1 MSSHP
6 CYILALLVL
15 LISPALAEQII
26 EARPVASAPAIDG
39 FGDDPAWASAVSV
52 ITHDKVADI
61 DLELKAV
68 HTEDQIFIMVRY
80 PDSDESRLHRSW
92 SWDSEQDQYK
102 SGGDRED
109 VMVLKWWIDGES
121 PTLSTSADQP
131 YRADI
136 WYWKA
141 CRTDPV
147 GFADDKIQTLDSIP
161 STRSQEISSPAGRSM
176 YLTRLGDKGTS
187 SYATKIPGSFQ
198 GNQIPRFNISRPSGS
213 RADIRA
219 RGRWADGW
227 WVIEFARALD
237 TGHDDDVV
245 LHVGDRH
252 FFGISRYEIAAN
264 PADPRTEVPLFRSGD
279 VGEAL
284 YLTILE

>member
-1 MSSHP
+1 
-6 CYILALLVL
+6 VT
-15 LISPALAEQII
+15 SPAWAEQTI
-26 EARPVASAPAIDG
+26 EAQPVASAPAIDG
-39 FGDDPAWASAVSV
+39 FGDDTAWASATPV

-61 DLELKAV
+61 DLELRAV
-68 HTEDQIFIMVRY
+68 HTGNQIFIMVRY

-92 SWDSEQDQYK
+92 RWDSEQERYI
-102 SGGDRED
+102 SAGDRED
-109 VMVLKWWIDGES
+109 VLVLKWWLEGDS
-121 PTLSTSADQP
+121 PTLSTSAGQP

-147 GFADDKIQTLDSIP
+147 GFADDKIQILDSI
-161 STRSQEISSPAGRSM
+161 SSARSQKITSPAGKTM
-176 YLTRLGDKGTS
+176 YLTRRGDDGTS
-187 SYATKIPGSFQ
+187 SYATEIPGSFQ
-198 GNQIPRFNISRPSGS
+198 GDKIPRFKISRPTGS

-245 LHVGDRH
+245 LRAGDRH
-252 FFGISRYEIAAN
+252 FFGVSRYEIAAS
-264 PADPRTEVPLFRSGD
+264 PADPRAEVPLFRSGD
-279 VGEAL
+279 VGEPL
-284 YLTILE
+284 YLTIVE